1 MITRFNSTAAA
12 FLTAVGAASVFAT
25 AASAQYAYPYVIV
38 QGRPAPN
45 VHIEHVAYG
54 DLNLTTRAGREALK
68 LRVSHAV
75 ERVCLYDAHRSYML
89 GEPAYTQCAAK
100 SWSHARPQ
108 MIGAIYRARQY
119 AAYYRY

>member
-1 MITRFNSTAAA
+1 MVTRFNPRAAEL
-12 FLTAVGAASVFAT
+12 LTALGAACIFAT
-25 AASAQYAYPYVIV
+25 AASAQYYPYVIV

-45 VHIEHVAYG
+45 VHIEHVGYG
-54 DLNLTTRAGREALK
+54 DLNLATRAGQEALK

-75 ERVCLYDAHRSYML
+75 ERVCLYDAHRSYKL
-89 GEPAYTQCAAK
+89 SEPAYTQCAAK